1 MHSNMYLLYNII
13 WYSNAFKNHFKEI
26 ARTTLHEKIRAI
38 YIGDVRFDQ
47 CPVFE
52 LNTKTNYFEMLID
65 KEFRYEKE
73 VVEEDDEFL
82 VFVVENDIA
91 TFIKE

>member
-1 MHSNMYLLYNII
+1 M
-13 WYSNAFKNHFKEI
+13 K
-26 ARTTLHEKIRAI
+26 KIRAI

-52 LNTKTNYFEMLID
+52 LNMKTNYFEMLID

-73 VVEEDDEFL
+73 CVEEDDDFL
-82 VFVVENDIA
+82 IFRVENDRAILVE
-91 TFIKE
+91 K

>member
-1 MHSNMYLLYNII
+1 MYLMYNTILD
-13 WYSNAFKNHFKEI
+13 SNAFKITSNKL
-26 ARTTLHEKIRAI
+26 RGQYYMKKVRAI
-38 YIGDVRFDQ
+38 YIGDVRYDQ

-52 LNTKTNYFEMLID
+52 LNTDTNYFEMLID
-65 KEFRYEKE
+65 KEFKYEKE

-82 VFVVENDIA
+82 IFVVEDDIA

>member
-1 MHSNMYLLYNII
+1 M
-13 WYSNAFKNHFKEI
+13 K
-26 ARTTLHEKIRAI
+26 KIRAI

-52 LNTKTNYFEMLID
+52 LNNDTNYFEMLID